1 MYASLKL
8 KKKSIL
14 MICIYIQEKCAQYWP
29 DLDESILFGDVV
41 VTTICETQHEYHTSR
56 SLQVTSVK
64 FD

>member
-1 MYASLKL
+1 
-8 KKKSIL
+8 

-64 FD
+64 FDWN